1 VELYVAAVILLFS
14 IIQSIIG
21 VGILLFGTPTL
32 LLMGYSYHET
42 LFLILPSS
50 ILISTLQSIN
60 SSKLIRDTKTIYLY
74 TLPMVFAGLSI
85 VTFLYDQINIKY
97 MIGGMLIFVGFIR
110 GVPVI
115 RQYLKRFLCNNQ
127 IVYNVVMGGVHGVS
141 NMGGGMLVVL
151 MSTLHNKRDV
161 VLVNIAYTYLLF
173 GVIQMITLLLFS
185 QESINADVVAV
196 TVTVAFLSLIIY
208 WLSTKF
214 IVKRVSD
221 MKFDSLI
228 TVLIFFYGIISFLN
242 IW

>member
-1 VELYVAAVILLFS
+1 
-14 IIQSIIG
+14 
-21 VGILLFGTPTL
+21 
-32 LLMGYSYHET
+32 
-42 LFLILPSS
+42 
-50 ILISTLQSIN
+50 
-60 SSKLIRDTKTIYLY
+60 
-74 TLPMVFAGLSI
+74 
-85 VTFLYDQINIKY
+85 
-97 MIGGMLIFVGFIR
+97 
-110 GVPVI
+110 
-115 RQYLKRFLCNNQ
+115 
-127 IVYNVVMGGVHGVS
+127 MGGVHGVS